1 MKMIKHLLCSL
12 TLAAAAMA
20 CSPAA
25 NQTAPAAAS
34 AEKTSAEAA
43 PEESTAPKS
52 APESSAV
59 LKRILESKKL
69 RVGMSGDQ
77 PPFNVLDKYGK
88 PMGLEV
94 DLSRALAQAMG
105 VELEIVQK
113 PFGELLAAVESGEVD
128 MVMSGMTMTPE
139 RNTQVAFVGPYFV
152 SGKAI
157 LTKDKSL
164 ADAKKVH
171 ELDQSKLTFA
181 ALAGSTSEEF
191 VKKALPQ
198 AQLHSV
204 KEYREGVNAVLDD
217 KVKALVA
224 DWPICVLSTLR
235 NPGSGLVTLESPLSF
250 EPIGIALPAQDM
262 HFENLVANYVRL
274 LEGTGLLEALRE
286 RWLGKSDW
294 IKELPGV
301 PLHGQME
308 PSPL

>member
-1 MKMIKHLLCSL
+1 MKMIKHLLCSFSL
-12 TLAAAAMA
+12 LVAATA

-25 NQTAPAAAS
+25 TQSEPAAVP
-34 AEKTSAEAA
+34 AEEKQAEAQ
-43 PEESTAPKS
+43 PSTSTAHKS
-52 APESSAV
+52 APASSAV

-94 DLSRALAQAMG
+94 DLSRALAQSMG

-113 PFGELLAAVESGEVD
+113 PFGELLSAVENGEVD

-171 ELDQSKLTFA
+171 EIDQSTLTLA

-191 VKKALPQ
+191 VQKALPKAKLQ
-198 AQLHSV
+198 SV

-217 KVKALVA
+217 KVKAMVA

-235 NPGSGLVTLESPLSF
+235 NPGSGLVTLEAPLSF
-250 EPIGIALPAQDM
+250 EPIGIALPASDM
-262 HFENLVANYVRL
+262 HFENLVANYIRL

-308 PSPL
+308 PSSL